1 MSRCPGLRA
10 VIESIYN
17 NRTAM
22 VTYSK
27 NIPSATST
35 SVELYG
41 TGAGIK
47 ADLKTWSLD
56 AANNIGPQ
64 P

>member
-1 MSRCPGLRA
+1 
-10 VIESIYN
+10 
-17 NRTAM
+17 M
-22 VTYSK
+22 VTYNK

-41 TGAGIK
+41 TGAGIE
-47 ADLKTWSLD
+47 ADLKTWWLD
-56 AANNIGPQ
+56 AANNRFGPQ